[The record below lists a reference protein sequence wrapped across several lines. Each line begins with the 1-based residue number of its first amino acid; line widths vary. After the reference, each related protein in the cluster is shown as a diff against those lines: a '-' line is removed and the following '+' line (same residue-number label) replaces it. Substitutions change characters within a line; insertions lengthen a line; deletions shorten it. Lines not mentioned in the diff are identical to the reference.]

1 VKLPTTLTRRR
12 AVAACASLVAVV
24 AAAGCGG
31 EITVDK
37 SQADLRAGAT
47 LFNERCSGCHTLES
61 ANAYGSAPKNG
72 LKYSE
77 RTNGPNF
84 DTRQE
89 DKESALFAIRNG
101 GYSGAI
107 MPGNIVV
114 GRDAELVADFLE
126 ACSGK
131 SPRQRDL
138 CE

>member
-1 VKLPTTLTRRR
+1 VKLPILTRRR
-12 AVAACASLVAVV
+12 AATACAALLATL
-24 AAAGCGG
+24 AAGCGG

-37 SQADLRAGAT
+37 QAANLRAGAQ

-61 ANAYGSAPKNG
+61 ANAYGSAPENG

-89 DKESALFAIRNG
+89 DRDSALFAIRNG

-114 GRDAELVADFLE
+114 GREAELVAEFLE

-131 SPRQRDL
+131 SPRRRDA
-138 CE
+138 CK